1 MTPSFKCI
9 PIYLR
14 KFSSNSLLESFI
26 TLTGWLSAIC
36 LLSGLVIIAAA
47 VLGRDSTEVSKPLR
61 LIATETTAK
70 TDADGIT
77 AALRTHT
84 QPNFKVDKPTLNP
97 GMLWIS
103 LDSKPCSMSCQILI
117 PNVRVSNVR
126 FWQIG
131 VDKSALS
138 VQYYRSGEGLVI
150 NLPSNSKSTVL
161 IGAFHLDNI
170 YPVSAIQRDVI
181 SQNVGSHQS
190 GNDREGGLFY
200 GALFTLAFFCAIVAT
215 LNRDISFL
223 ILGGWLITTC
233 RVVGFNGGWD
243 LYWLGFEFSSGFQTV
258 FAKATLVVHALN
270 CIGLFFSMLKGQV
283 KPKTIYGLCLLACL
297 MICLFFVSSHI
308 RSSTFL
314 VIFWTLA
321 VVSLFASLITAV
333 SVTIKTKLLH
343 FSLFNLSWGLIFLGI
358 IADVMYAVGTVPQ
371 RLSFINVQIGAVA
384 SGLIMSIAIADKMRR
399 DRSAR
404 LAAQRSLT
412 GMFKKFKSL
421 YSNVP
426 LGLCNLDRNFT
437 IVEHNG
443 HLANLLMGNS
453 EVSLRGRNISEIF
466 PVEAVRFLEQ
476 YRSNSPDQFEFR
488 LVSGDRNIWL
498 RVNIKGFENRIDCSF
513 ENITSRVESEQKLQY
528 LSKHDP
534 LTGCKNRY
542 EFEKDLTVILDLPAI
557 RLKSS
562 VAHVDIKKFKL
573 INDLFGH
580 AIGDQM
586 LKQVAARLTGFVNS
600 KCAMYRLD
608 GDDFFMIFSET
619 DRTVVEHIC
628 SRIQEALSVQHYI
641 VNMRAMS
648 LEAGVGIVHLTD
660 NISATDVF
668 ASATGASDT
677 AKERADTKVVA
688 VGRGSHD
695 LKQQIEERH
704 LMASMKEKFPEDRL
718 FLDAQPIV
726 NLRDPGNSLAYEVLV
741 RLRGENGGVI
751 SPGQFIPAAEKNG
764 LMSQVDRWVLNH
776 LLVWLEHNA
785 EHARLTDFITVNLS
799 GASMND
805 LRFAEDA
812 LAMVKEHRHLAS
824 KICFEI
830 TESVALLDLRTTL
843 RFVEQTKSFGCKLAL
858 DDFGAGYTSF
868 KYLKDIP
875 SDIVK
880 IDGSYVR
887 TINQSTS
894 NHAIVKA
901 ISDLTHEMG
910 MMCVAEWIEDVA
922 TVKTL
927 RRLGMDYGQGFALC
941 KPKGLDYIA
950 GRKSGFEALTEKPV
964 IDFYQEVYRGSP
976 LKAVPRDIILSAV

>member
-1 MTPSFKCI
+1 VLVSLNLTSKEVRVTNLRSETLPSKNPNSGSDVNVIAQSFDKHQ
-9 PIYLR
+9 
-14 KFSSNSLLESFI
+14 SSPKNTQLDGGGLWVKVVTQPCAGQCEVTLPNIRTRNAAFWIASEGSPATRMSFHQSTVGVTFTIGNSLTPKIILGEL
-26 TLTGWLSAIC
+26 TLQNLQ
-36 LLSGLVIIAAA
+36 
-47 VLGRDSTEVSKPLR
+47 P
-61 LIATETTAK
+61 
-70 TDADGIT
+70 IT
-77 AALRTHT
+77 AFQTF
-84 QPNFKVDKPTLNP
+84 QPISKDLNISDKDRF
-97 GMLWIS
+97 GG
-103 LDSKPCSMSCQILI
+103 IL
-117 PNVRVSNVR
+117 
-126 FWQIG
+126 
-131 VDKSALS
+131 
-138 VQYYRSGEGLVI
+138 
-150 NLPSNSKSTVL
+150 
-161 IGAFHLDNI
+161 
-170 YPVSAIQRDVI
+170 
-181 SQNVGSHQS
+181 
-190 GNDREGGLFY
+190 Y
-200 GALFTLAFFCAIVAT
+200 GALFTLAIFAAVISL

-223 ILGGWLITTC
+223 VLAGWLITTC
-233 RVVGFNGGWD
+233 RLAAFNNGWD
-243 LYWLGFEFSSGFQTV
+243 LYWLGLHEFVPFQIGLSKTSLV
-258 FAKATLVVHALN
+258 FHAL
-270 CIGLFFSMLKGQV
+270 IS
-283 KPKTIYGLCLLACL
+283 TA
-297 MICLFFVSSHI
+297 LFFVILGEHLKALPVYFLCATSAI
-308 RSSTFL
+308 LLFLIPFGYLISTSKFL
-314 VIFWTLA
+314 YVFWTLA
-321 VVSLFASLITAV
+321 AMSLICSQAIAISTALREKHLHIVLFAT
-333 SVTIKTKLLH
+333 
-343 FSLFNLSWGLIFLGI
+343 SWFFVFLGA
-358 IADVMYAVGTVPQ
+358 IADILYAAELVIEKIP
-371 RLSFINVQIGAVA
+371 LLNVQTGAIA
-384 SGLIMSIAIADKMRR
+384 SALIMSIAIADRMRR
-399 DRSAR
+399 ER
-404 LAAQRSLT
+404 LGRLSAQRSLT
-412 GMFKKFKSL
+412 GIFKKFKAL
-421 YSNVP
+421 YGNVP
-426 LGLCNLDRNFT
+426 LGLCNLDQKLVIT
-437 IVEHNG
+437 EHNSQ
-443 HLANLLMGNS
+443 LANMLELPMD
-453 EVSLRGRNISEIF
+453 VSLRGRCILELI
-466 PVEAVRFLEQ
+466 PEARATLQETLSTQGLGQIELRVALHS
-476 YRSNSPDQFEFR
+476 RS
-488 LVSGDRNIWL
+488 VWL
-498 RVNIKGFENRIDCSF
+498 RVNVKTQNQFIDCSF

-776 LLVWLEHNA
+776 LLVWLEHNP

>member
-1 MTPSFKCI
+1 MRISLSGGLLI
-9 PIYLR
+9 
-14 KFSSNSLLESFI
+14 SSWKQQGKLARAHISI
-26 TLTGWLSAIC
+26 AGWLSAFC
-36 LLSGLVIIAAA
+36 
-47 VLGRDSTEVSKPLR
+47 VLFS
-61 LIATETTAK
+61 IATILASVNVTPVRPKRTLLFSETFHK
-70 TDADGIT
+70 KKLNGVSDANAISQAFEKSQSASKNSQLDGGP
-77 AALRTHT
+77 L
-84 QPNFKVDKPTLNP
+84 FVKVVT
-97 GMLWIS
+97 
-103 LDSKPCSMSCQILI
+103 KPCSAQCTITLPNIRAQNVTFWISINGTEPTRLEFEQSTAGLTFTLGESDTQNIILGELTLQNLQPI
-117 PNVRVSNVR
+117 SAFQTQQPTKNEPNVSDKDR
-126 FWQIG
+126 F
-131 VDKSALS
+131 
-138 VQYYRSGEGLVI
+138 
-150 NLPSNSKSTVL
+150 
-161 IGAFHLDNI
+161 
-170 YPVSAIQRDVI
+170 
-181 SQNVGSHQS
+181 
-190 GNDREGGLFY
+190 GGILY
-200 GALFTLAFFCAIVAT
+200 GALFTLAIFSTVISL

-223 ILGGWLITTC
+223 VLAGWLITTC
-233 RVVGFNGGWD
+233 RLVAFNSGWD
-243 LYWLGFEFSSGFQTV
+243 LYWLGLYELVPFQ
-258 FAKATLVVHALN
+258 VVLSKISLIFHAL
-270 CIGLFFSMLKGQV
+270 IS
-283 KPKTIYGLCLLACL
+283 TA
-297 MICLFFVSSHI
+297 LFFVILDQHLKAWPVYFLCAISAILVLLIPLSYLI
-308 RSSTFL
+308 KTSTFFFT
-314 VIFWTLA
+314 FWSLA
-321 VVSLFASLITAV
+321 AVSLICSQAIAISTALREKHLHIVLFAA
-333 SVTIKTKLLH
+333 
-343 FSLFNLSWGLIFLGI
+343 SWFLVFLGA
-358 IADVMYAVGTVPQ
+358 IADILFSADLLRSKIP
-371 RLSFINVQIGAVA
+371 LLNVQTGAIA
-384 SGLIMSIAIADKMRR
+384 SALIMSIAIADRMRR
-399 DRSAR
+399 ERLGR

-412 GMFKKFKSL
+412 GIFKKFKAL
-421 YSNVP
+421 YRNVP
-426 LGLCNLDRNFT
+426 LGLCNLDQKFVIT
-437 IVEHNG
+437 EHNSQ
-443 HLANLLMGNS
+443 LANMLEMS
-453 EVSLRGRNISEIF
+453 TETSLRGRCILDFF
-466 PVEAVRFLEQ
+466 PQDRAILKIALSNKDLSQVELKVALSA
-476 YRSNSPDQFEFR
+476 RSVWF
-488 LVSGDRNIWL
+488 
-498 RVNIKGFENRIDCSF
+498 RVNFKTQNQFIDCAF
-513 ENITSRVESEQKLQY
+513 EDITARVESEQKLQY

-542 EFEKDLTVILDLPAI
+542 EFEKDLMALLNLPAV

-562 VAHVDIKKFKL
+562 IAHVDIKKFKL

-586 LKQVAARLTGFVNS
+586 LAQVARRLTGFVNS
-600 KCAMYRLD
+600 KCALYRLD
-608 GDDFFMIFSET
+608 GDDFFMVFT
-619 DRTVVEHIC
+619 DTDGSVVEHIC
-628 SRIQEALSVQHYI
+628 GRIQEALSVQHYI

-648 LEAGVGIVHLTD
+648 LEAGIGIVHLTD

-668 ASATGASDT
+668 ASATGASDS
-677 AKERADTKVVA
+677 AKERSDTKVVA

-704 LMASMKEKFPEDRL
+704 LMATMKEKFPEDRL

-726 NLRDPGNSLAYEVLV
+726 NLRDPGKSLAYEVLV

-751 SPGQFIPAAEKNG
+751 APGQFIPAAEKNG

-776 LLVWLEHNA
+776 LLVWLEHHP
-785 EHARLTDFITVNLS
+785 EHAQLTDFITVNLS

-941 KPKGLDYIA
+941 KPKGLDDIV
-950 GRKSGFEALTEKPV
+950 GRKSGFETLTEKPV
-964 IDFYQEVYRGSP
+964 IDFYQEVFRGSA
-976 LKAVPRDIILSAV
+976 LKAVPREIILSAV